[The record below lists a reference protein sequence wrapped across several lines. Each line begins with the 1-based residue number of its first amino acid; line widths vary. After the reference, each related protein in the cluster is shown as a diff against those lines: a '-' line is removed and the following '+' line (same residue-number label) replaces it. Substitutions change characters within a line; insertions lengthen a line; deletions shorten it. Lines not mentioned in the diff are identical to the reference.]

1 LPGSAGLRR
10 ENMKNVVQEKLFY
23 YTDEPTETR
32 KKYYWIST
40 RVVRESGP
48 WEAPPLKSPDDV
60 RDLMV
65 NHLDLENCDREHFVV
80 AYLNRKGYLNAVHVV
95 SIGGLHSS
103 IVHPREVFKPA
114 FETSSASIILAH
126 NHPSGDPTPSQED
139 IEITRRLIEA
149 GNILGITVLDHIVIG
164 SGRYVSLKNRGLI

>member
-1 LPGSAGLRR
+1 
-10 ENMKNVVQEKLFY
+10 
-23 YTDEPTETR
+23 
-32 KKYYWIST
+32 
-40 RVVRESGP
+40 
-48 WEAPPLKSPDDV
+48 
-60 RDLMV
+60 
-65 NHLDLENCDREHFVV
+65 VV

-95 SIGGLHSS
+95 SIGGLYSS

-114 FETSSASIILAH
+114 FETSSASVILAH

-139 IEITRRLIEA
+139 VEITRRLIEA